1 MKANT
6 ARQSSPIQVFSWATP
21 NGHKVHIMLEE
32 CGLPYEAIAVDI
44 HHGRL
49 VGRRGRSARVG
60 VVDQRGVVRLVHARF
75 VFPDWSP
82 A

>member
-1 MKANT
+1 MNIDT
-6 ARQSSPIQVFSWATP
+6 RSRPQVF
-21 NGHKVHIMLEE
+21 
-32 CGLPYEAIAVDI
+32 AVLHNQRI

-49 VGRRGRSARVG
+49 VGRLGRTARVA
-60 VVDQRGVVRLVHARF
+60 VVDARGVVRVVHARF